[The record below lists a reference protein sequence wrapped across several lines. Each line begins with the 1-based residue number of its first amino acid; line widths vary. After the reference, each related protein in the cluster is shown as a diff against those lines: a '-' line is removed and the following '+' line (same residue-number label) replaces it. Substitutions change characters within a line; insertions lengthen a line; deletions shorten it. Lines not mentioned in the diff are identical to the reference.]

1 MRVKT
6 LGCICSIKAGGEE
19 NRRRAVVR
27 SRADALGRMVEEIDP
42 CQMIASQDEAII
54 TGTGEISRGTL
65 KALD

>member
-1 MRVKT
+1 M
-6 LGCICSIKAGGEE
+6 
-19 NRRRAVVR
+19 R

-54 TGTGEISRGTL
+54 IGTGEISRGTL